1 MTGPCEQNEAMI
13 PRRFSDLPEYA
24 FPRLRALLDRHPPGG
39 GPVAMSIGEPR
50 HPLPAL
56 LHETLARHGEGYAK
70 YPPVDGTPG
79 FREAVAGWLTRRF
92 ALPGGTVDPDRAI
105 LPLNGTREGLFMA
118 AMALAPA
125 RKNGQRAAV
134 LIPNPFYQ
142 CYAAAALAVGAEPV
156 FVPAT
161 EESGWL
167 PDYASLPEDLLART
181 AFAYYCS
188 PSNPQGAVA
197 SREQLGRLAAL
208 AENYGFVIAFDE
220 CYSEIYPDAPPPGGL
235 EAAVAEGVPLDH
247 VLVFNSLSK
256 RSNAPGLRSGF
267 VAGGETPIAAMTR
280 LRSYAG
286 APSPLPVLH
295 AAEALWRD
303 ERHVEANRTL
313 YREKYA
319 LADEVLGH
327 LPGYTAP
334 QGGFFLWLDAG
345 DGEAATVRL
354 WREHGVRVLPG
365 AYLGRGDP
373 RFIDGENPGS
383 RYIRVALVEPP
394 AVLRPGLEAIAAVL
408 GAEALQPAEATA

>member
-1 MTGPCEQNEAMI
+1 MI

-24 FPRLRALLDRHPPGG
+24 FPRLRALLERYPAGSETI
-39 GPVAMSIGEPR
+39 AMSIGEPR
-50 HPLPAL
+50 HPMPAL
-56 LHETLARHGEGYAK
+56 LHETLAAHGEGYAK
-70 YPPVDGTPG
+70 YPPIDGTPG
-79 FREAVAGWLTRRF
+79 FREAIGGWLTRRF
-92 ALPGGTVDPDRAI
+92 ALPTGTIDPDRMI

-118 AMALAPA
+118 AMALCPA
-125 RKNGQRAAV
+125 EKNGKRAAV

-142 CYAAAALAVGAEPV
+142 CYAAAALAVGAEPI

-161 EESGWL
+161 AENGWL
-167 PDYASLPEDLLART
+167 PDYTSLPEDLLART

-208 AENYGFVIAFDE
+208 AENYDFTIAFDE
-220 CYSEIYPDAPPPGGL
+220 CYSEIYPDGPPPPGGL
-235 EAAVAEGVPLDH
+235 EAAVAEGVSLDN

-267 VAGGETPIAAMTR
+267 VAGGPALITAMNR

-303 ERHVEANRTL
+303 ETHVEANRTL

-319 LADEVLGH
+319 LADEILGGLH
-327 LPGYTAP
+327 GYIAP
-334 QGGFFLWLDAG
+334 RGGFFLWLEVD
-345 DGEAATVRL
+345 DGEAATLRL

-373 RFIDGENPGS
+373 RFIDGMNPGT
-383 RYIRVALVEPP
+383 RFIRVALVEPP
-394 AVLRPGLEAIAAVL
+394 ETLRPGLDAIAGIL
-408 GAEALQPAEATA
+408 RTTTNSPSEATA

>member
-1 MTGPCEQNEAMI
+1 MI

-24 FPRLRALLDRHPPGG
+24 FPRLRALLERYPAGG
-39 GPVAMSIGEPR
+39 EPIAMSIGEPR
-50 HPLPAL
+50 HPMPAI
-56 LHETLARHGEGYAK
+56 LHEALAAHAIGYAK
-70 YPPVDGTPG
+70 YPPIDGTPG
-79 FREAVAGWLTRRF
+79 WRAAVGDWLTNRF
-92 ALPGGTVDPDRAI
+92 SLPTGTIDPDRMI

-118 AMALAPA
+118 AMALCPA
-125 RKNGQRAAV
+125 EKNGKRAAV
-134 LIPNPFYQ
+134 LLPNPFYQ
-142 CYAAAALAVGAEPV
+142 CYAAAALAVGAEPI
-156 FVPAT
+156 FVAAT
-161 EESGWL
+161 PENGWL
-167 PDYASLPEDLLART
+167 PDYTSLPEDLLART

-208 AENYGFVIAFDE
+208 AENYDFTIAFDE
-220 CYSEIYPDAPPPGGL
+220 CYSEIYPDGPKPAGGL
-235 EAAVAEGVPLDH
+235 EAALAEGVSLDH

-267 VAGGETPIAAMTR
+267 VAGGPALITAMNR

-303 ERHVEANRTL
+303 ETHVEANRAL

-319 LADEVLGH
+319 LADEILGD

-334 QGGFFLWLDAG
+334 RGGFFLWLETD
-345 DGEAATVRL
+345 DGEAATVQL
-354 WREHGVRVLPG
+354 WRDHGVRVLPG

-373 RFIDGENPGS
+373 RFIDGMNPGT
-383 RYIRVALVEPP
+383 RYIRAALVEPP
-394 AVLRPGLEAIAAVL
+394 GALRPGLEAIAGVMRKTAKT
-408 GAEALQPAEATA
+408 QTPSEATA